1 MSRRHKKGHGGGH
14 ENHERWLITY
24 SDLITLLMI
33 FFVIMYAMSKI
44 DQSRFTALSISLQ
57 KALKP
62 SNEVQM
68 ENMGTSGIVTRSPTS
83 NQKTPKAQN
92 NKDDKTTA
100 QSENTQKE
108 QEKQAQQQQEAQQK
122 EQQKLDDLMK
132 KVQKYVQDNK
142 LSGLVNVIETAQGVQ
157 ITLNDAAL
165 FDSGSADLK
174 PTAMRILGGLAPFM
188 ELVPNKIA
196 IEGHTDNRPI
206 TSGKFPSNWELS
218 SQRAINV
225 LHFLESSAVSHD
237 RMHAVG
243 YADTV
248 PLTTN
253 DTDAHRA
260 SNRRVNLIILREY
273 KAKNI
278 APINTDNLITAN

>member
-1 MSRRHKKGHGGGH
+1 GHGGGH

-68 ENMGTSGIVTRSPTS
+68 QDMGTSGIVSRSPVS
-83 NQKTPKAQN
+83 NQKTTKNQN
-92 NKDDKTTA
+92 NVDQK
-100 QSENTQKE
+100 NTSQNQQTEKE
-108 QEKQAQQQQEAQQK
+108 QEKQAQQQEDAQQK
-122 EQQKLDDLMK
+122 EQKKLDDLLK

-142 LSGLVNVIETAQGVQ
+142 LSGLVSVMETAQGVQ

-188 ELVPNKIA
+188 EIVPNKIA
-196 IEGHTDNRPI
+196 IEGHTDDRPI
-206 TSGKFPSNWELS
+206 KSGKFPSNWELS

-225 LHFLESSAVSHD
+225 LHFLESSAVPHD

-248 PLTTN
+248 PLAKN
-253 DTDAHRA
+253 DSDANRA
-260 SNRRVNLIILREY
+260 SNRRVNLIILRDY

-278 APINTDNLITAN
+278 APIDPNNLITSN